1 MPGETQEKP
10 RKQFWKFQEKNYFRK
25 VEAGNNDKCCSDV
38 KYDKSAEMTT
48 SILRRATGDFAKS
61 QEWRVLQRTCEVK
74 TMPTDDD

>member
-10 RKQFWKFQEKNYFRK
+10 RKQFRKFQEKNYFRK

-61 QEWRVLQRTCEVK
+61 QDGEFYREHVR
-74 TMPTDDD
+74 